1 MVKNVNNLS
10 FTEKIRFGRYTN
22 DAQPNNSIV
31 LNASKTEIPQMKES
45 GFFVSPIRRAEAANV
60 LAYDSMSKEIVDLG
74 ELSLQKIT
82 ELGSDTNVHTK
93 FKSIEVENLDVV
105 NFTKVSYNEIENP
118 IFELGKNNTENPRD
132 VFLTMQKGET
142 RALFK
147 YDGDLS
153 IYGDGNMTLKIDPN
167 TSIRG
172 ALTVD
177 EKIETPNVVSNRMKS
192 NVIEVS
198 EKLIADGSFLT
209 NITHEQLGDTFE
221 NFIYFKRGFETPWLA
236 GDGSRITNISLDQL
250 SLETAKPVHIGSL
263 TVDATA
269 TILGKMKI
277 YNSLKITDSLT
288 VNNDVKARAYY
299 GDGSNL
305 LGVAREIIVNE
316 HAEKISGLVSN
327 VNKHEEKIQI
337 LDTDALETMEKL
349 ANLEQT
355 SSEHGKIITET
366 DDRVAK
372 QSSMLTAVNAN
383 VIEHGKKINI
393 LETDAPRIHR
403 VESDVTAIKNEIK
416 KIPNITPLVEEN
428 QRQSAQINNII
439 QEVSRV
445 KNIPD
450 KVHTLETDVNVLKNS
465 SIKIFENEKEIKNNK
480 TIVNNIFSEIEK
492 INTIQEKIDPK
503 ISQFETDIKRID
515 ILETYVPKIK
525 DTHSNVYAVQLVLP
539 SITDRIQTLENAPL
553 EGDGSLIS
561 NISLEHVLTYGNTT
575 TKIINADG
583 GIKTPMLYF
592 ETKPNL
598 TSRIGQLKCININ
611 NIAEINGF
619 VKANNGTSAG
629 NPGGLVFKTKRP
641 SGDVDLSMMIDGNG
655 KVSIGSHKTHPCAL
669 LSLESKTSGFL
680 LPRMTWLEMMK
691 IPNPEPGLVIYDTES
706 DTAFLYKQSGWTPL
720 C

>member
-60 LAYDSMSKEIVDLG
+60 LAYDSASKEIVDLG

-105 NFTKVSYNEIENP
+105 HYTKVSYNEIENP

-177 EKIETPNVVSNRMKS
+177 GKIETPNVVSNIMKS

-198 EKLIADGSFLT
+198 EKLIADGSLLT
-209 NITHEQLGDTFE
+209 NITHEQLGNTFE
-221 NFIYFKRGFETPWLA
+221 NFIHFKKGFETPWLA

-250 SLETAKPVHIGSL
+250 SLSTAKPVHIGSL
-263 TVDATA
+263 TVDAAT

-277 YNSLKITDSLT
+277 YNSLKVTESLT
-288 VNNDVKARAYY
+288 VNNDVKACAYY

-305 LGVAREIIVNE
+305 SGVARENVVNE
-316 HAEKISGLVSN
+316 HAEKINNIASSV
-327 VNKHEEKIQI
+327 KEHEEKIHT
-337 LDTDALETMEKL
+337 LDAGARETMDKL
-349 ANLEQT
+349 TNLEHT
-355 SSEHGKIITET
+355 SFEYAKNVAEIDE
-366 DDRVAK
+366 RVAK
-372 QSSMLTAVNAN
+372 QSPMLTAINAD
-383 VIEHGKKINI
+383 VIEHTKKINI
-393 LETDAPRIHR
+393 LETDVPRIHR
-403 VESDVTAIKNEIK
+403 VENDVTVIKDEIK
-416 KIPNITPLVEEN
+416 KIPDISPLIEEN
-428 QRQSAQINNII
+428 LRQSAQINNII

-492 INTIQEKIDPK
+492 INIIQEKNTPK
-503 ISQFETDIKRID
+503 ILQLETDIKRID

-525 DTHSNVYAVQLVLP
+525 DTYSNVHAVQLALP
-539 SITDRIQTLENAPL
+539 SIVDRIQNLENTPL
-553 EGDGSLIS
+553 KGDGSLIS
-561 NISLEHVLTYGNTT
+561 NISLEHVMTCGNTS
-575 TKIINADG
+575 TKIIHADG
-583 GIKTPMLYF
+583 GIKTSVLYF

-641 SGDVDLSMMIDGNG
+641 SGDLDVSMILDGNG
-655 KVSIGSHKTHPCAL
+655 KVSIGSHKTHPCAV

-680 LPRMTWLEMMK
+680 LPRMTWLEMMN
-691 IPNPEPGLVIYDTES
+691 IPNPEPGLVIYDIES
-706 DTAFLYKQSGWTPL
+706 DTAFLYKQSGWTPM